1 MHIGGIIM
9 AVNQLKI
16 VVSILKEVSEKT
28 VPKPEDYGITQ
39 QCYYDIIEAMSDEG
53 LLKNV
58 KITHDAQNR
67 VLTASIKNAT
77 VTIKG
82 MEYLHNNSTLMK
94 TYKGLKEVRE
104 WLPF

>member
-1 MHIGGIIM
+1 M

-16 VVSILKEVSEKT
+16 VVSILRELSDGNPF
-28 VPKPEDYGITQ
+28 PKATDYDMDNNA
-39 QCYYDIIEAMSDEG
+39 YYAILEAMQDDN
-53 LLKNV
+53 LVKN
-58 KITHDAQNR
+58 IRFQHDSTGKVIA
-67 VLTASIKNAT
+67 AFPGSAT

-82 MEYLHNNSTLMK
+82 MEYLNENSALAK

>member
-1 MHIGGIIM
+1 M

-28 VPKPEDYGITQ
+28 VPKPEDY
-39 QCYYDIIEAMSDEG
+39 DIIEAMNDEG

-82 MEYLHNNSTLMK
+82 MEYLHNNSALMK